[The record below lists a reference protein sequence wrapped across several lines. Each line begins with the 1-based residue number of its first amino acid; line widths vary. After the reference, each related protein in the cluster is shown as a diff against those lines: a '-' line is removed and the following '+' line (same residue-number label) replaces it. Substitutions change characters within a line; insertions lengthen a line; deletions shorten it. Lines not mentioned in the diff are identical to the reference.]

1 METSLN
7 FQKNGQTYQTRFTSS
22 GGGCIVQ
29 LERDENSQVVVYA
42 NLPGMEPTLISI
54 VKNQYDTG
62 IMFRLDV
69 PSGIEVTIE
78 SVTEVK
84 SAKMFTE

>member
-22 GGGCIVQ
+22 GGGIVQ

-69 PSGIEVTIE
+69 PSGIDVTIE